1 MGLFDFLFKRT
12 GRESATTN
20 EESISIKKIEESVL
34 TSNAVSSCKEKT
46 WEPALT
52 NNAVTKDELGNAIRT
67 LSNCL
72 ADLVQCE
79 TMRTFHAPMGSFNQQ
94 LSLMLQT
101 GNVLTEYYE
110 TVYRYG
116 SVSSL
121 GVKGF
126 KSGKYSDESKRNVM
140 LKTISD
146 GLSDISLMLI
156 NIKMTGFAQDSAMAN
171 GYVHFIA
178 EIEDIIER
186 LK

>member
-1 MGLFDFLFKRT
+1 MGFFDFFRKRKSET
-12 GRESATTN
+12 ATTKN
-20 EESISIKKIEESVL
+20 AESSTKKYVEEAAL
-34 TSNAVSSCKEKT
+34 TSNMVSSCKEKT

-126 KSGKYSDESKRNVM
+126 KSGKYYDESKRNVM

>member
-1 MGLFDFLFKRT
+1 MGFFDFFRKRKSET
-12 GRESATTN
+12 ATTKN
-20 EESISIKKIEESVL
+20 AESSTKKYVEEAAL
-34 TSNAVSSCKEKT
+34 TSNMVSSCKEKT

-156 NIKMTGFAQDSAMAN
+156 NIKMTGVAQDSAMAN

>member
-20 EESISIKKIEESVL
+20 EESISVKKIEESVL

-126 KSGKYSDESKRNVM
+126 KSGKYSDES
-140 LKTISD
+140 
-146 GLSDISLMLI
+146 DISLMLI